1 LLYKRLSHEIMYS
14 ILATIPPLP
23 AHLLPLLLGI
33 ILLVALVFVVR
44 NLLGW
49 RHLVAAGTPNAGGV
63 STTPVGKIPAPDG
76 RADYLAALTRSLTPL
91 AVAAVVSFALFVW
104 SRNDIKLH
112 SYGLLLII
120 GFVAATWSAC
130 LEAQRRG
137 YDPNVIL
144 DLALPLLAASVVLC
158 RGLYIVLNPEQF
170 HSFAEMVR
178 LWDGGMSFHGS
189 LIAAVLVVAYFAR
202 RYGLRF
208 GELADVIAPSVFLGY
223 AIGRIGCFLNGCC
236 YGAVCDLPWA
246 MQFPNEHDR
255 HLLTPPS
262 HPAQLYSSLMALGL
276 FFVMQRARLSPRFN
290 RFPGQLTLLFFALY
304 AVERFVMEVFRAGAT
319 AEIVFGTAWLTQAQ
333 VASIVGLMVIA
344 ALWKMLSR
352 RAGMTGNRPLS
363 ANH

>member
-1 LLYKRLSHEIMYS
+1 MYS

-33 ILLVALVFVVR
+33 ILLVALGFVVR

-49 RHLVAAGTPNAGGV
+49 RQLVTATGASGKAVATA
-63 STTPVGKIPAPDG
+63 SVGKTPDLNA
-76 RADYLAALTRSLTPL
+76 RADLMTAVTKLLTPL
-91 AVAAVVSFALFVW
+91 AVAAVVSLALFVW

-137 YDPNVIL
+137 YDPNVVL

-158 RGLYIVLNPEQF
+158 RVLYIVLHPDQF
-170 HSFAEMVR
+170 HSVAEMVR

-189 LIAAVLVVAYFAR
+189 LVAAVLVIAYFAH
-202 RYGLRF
+202 RYGLSF

-246 MQFPNEHDR
+246 MQFPNEHNR
-255 HLLTPPS
+255 HMLTPPS

-276 FFVMQRARLSPRFN
+276 FFVMQRAKLLPRFN

-304 AVERFVMEVFRAGAT
+304 AVERFVMEIFRAGAT
-319 AEIVFGTAWLTQAQ
+319 AETVFGTTWLTQAQ
-333 VASIVGLMVIA
+333 VASIVGLMVIG
-344 ALWKMLSR
+344 ALWKMLSKR
-352 RAGMTGNRPLS
+352 STLTGNRRLRT
-363 ANH
+363 NH